1 MNNSALLILLG
12 VLMAVV
18 SLLCANSVQMFR
30 ATVCIMLLVANI
42 GILAL
47 VAASFEVVD
56 EDDEEKKI
64 KKIKNFTKHR
74 TITPIF

>member
-1 MNNSALLILLG
+1 MNNGALLILLG
-12 VLMAVV
+12 VLMAVM

-30 ATVCIMLLVANI
+30 ATVCVMLLVANI

-56 EDDEEKKI
+56 EDDEEKKQ
-64 KKIKNFTKHR
+64 KK
-74 TITPIF
+74 

>member
-1 MNNSALLILLG
+1 MNNCALLILLG

-18 SLLCANSVQMFR
+18 SILCANSVQIFR
-30 ATVCIMLLVANI
+30 ATVCVMLLVANI

-56 EDDEEKKI
+56 EDDEEKK
-64 KKIKNFTKHR
+64 
-74 TITPIF
+74 

>member
-1 MNNSALLILLG
+1 MNNGALLILFG

-30 ATVCIMLLVANI
+30 ATVCVMLLVANI

-47 VAASFEVVD
+47 VTATIEVVD
-56 EDDEEKKI
+56 DDDEEKK
-64 KKIKNFTKHR
+64 
-74 TITPIF
+74 

>member
-1 MNNSALLILLG
+1 MNNGALLILFG

-30 ATVCIMLLVANI
+30 ATVCVMLLVANI

-47 VAASFEVVD
+47 VAASFEIVD
-56 EDDEEKKI
+56 EDDEEKK
-64 KKIKNFTKHR
+64 
-74 TITPIF
+74 

>member
-1 MNNSALLILLG
+1 MNDGALLILLG
-12 VLMAVV
+12 VLMTVV

-30 ATVCIMLLVANI
+30 ATVCVMLLVANI

-56 EDDEEKKI
+56 EDDEDKK
-64 KKIKNFTKHR
+64 
-74 TITPIF
+74 

>member
-1 MNNSALLILLG
+1 MNNGALLILLG

-18 SLLCANSVQMFR
+18 SLICANSVQMFR
-30 ATVCIMLLVANI
+30 ATVCVMLLVANI

-56 EDDEEKKI
+56 EDDEEKK
-64 KKIKNFTKHR
+64 
-74 TITPIF
+74 

>member
-1 MNNSALLILLG
+1 MNNGALLILLG

-30 ATVCIMLLVANI
+30 ATVCVMLLVANI

-47 VAASFEVVD
+47 VAASFEIVD
-56 EDDEEKKI
+56 EDDEEKK
-64 KKIKNFTKHR
+64 
-74 TITPIF
+74 

>member
-1 MNNSALLILLG
+1 MNNGALLILLG

-30 ATVCIMLLVANI
+30 ATVCVMLLVANI

-56 EDDEEKKI
+56 EEDEEKK
-64 KKIKNFTKHR
+64 
-74 TITPIF
+74 

>member
-1 MNNSALLILLG
+1 MNDGALLILLG

-30 ATVCIMLLVANI
+30 ATVCVMLLVANI

-56 EDDEEKKI
+56 EDDEEKK
-64 KKIKNFTKHR
+64 
-74 TITPIF
+74 

>member
-1 MNNSALLILLG
+1 MNDGALLILLG

-30 ATVCIMLLVANI
+30 ATICVMLLVANI

-56 EDDEEKKI
+56 EDDEEKK
-64 KKIKNFTKHR
+64 
-74 TITPIF
+74 

>member
-1 MNNSALLILLG
+1 MNNGALLILFG

-30 ATVCIMLLVANI
+30 ATVCVMLLVANI

-56 EDDEEKKI
+56 EDDEEKK
-64 KKIKNFTKHR
+64 
-74 TITPIF
+74 

>member
-30 ATVCIMLLVANI
+30 ATVCVMLLVANI

-56 EDDEEKKI
+56 EDDEEKK
-64 KKIKNFTKHR
+64 
-74 TITPIF
+74 

>member
-1 MNNSALLILLG
+1 MNNGALLILLG
-12 VLMAVV
+12 VLIAVV

-30 ATVCIMLLVANI
+30 ATVCVMLLVANI

-56 EDDEEKKI
+56 EDDEEKK
-64 KKIKNFTKHR
+64 
-74 TITPIF
+74 

>member
-1 MNNSALLILLG
+1 MNNGALLILLG
-12 VLMAVV
+12 VLMTVV

-30 ATVCIMLLVANI
+30 ATVCVMLLVANI

-56 EDDEEKKI
+56 EDDEEKK
-64 KKIKNFTKHR
+64 
-74 TITPIF
+74 

>member
-1 MNNSALLILLG
+1 MNNCALLILFG

-30 ATVCIMLLVANI
+30 ATVCVMLLVANI

-56 EDDEEKKI
+56 EDDEDKK
-64 KKIKNFTKHR
+64 
-74 TITPIF
+74 

>member
-1 MNNSALLILLG
+1 MNNGALLILLG
-12 VLMAVV
+12 VLVAVV

-30 ATVCIMLLVANI
+30 ATVCVMLFVANI

-56 EDDEEKKI
+56 EDDEDKK
-64 KKIKNFTKHR
+64 
-74 TITPIF
+74 

>member
-1 MNNSALLILLG
+1 MNNCALLILFG

-18 SLLCANSVQMFR
+18 SILCANSVQIFR
-30 ATVCIMLLVANI
+30 ATVCVMLLVANI

-56 EDDEEKKI
+56 EDDEEKK
-64 KKIKNFTKHR
+64 
-74 TITPIF
+74 

>member
-1 MNNSALLILLG
+1 MNNGALLILLG

-30 ATVCIMLLVANI
+30 ATVCVMLLVANI

-47 VAASFEVVD
+47 VAASFEAVD
-56 EDDEEKKI
+56 EDDEEKK
-64 KKIKNFTKHR
+64 
-74 TITPIF
+74 

>member
-1 MNNSALLILLG
+1 MNNGALLILLG
-12 VLMAVV
+12 VLMVVV

-30 ATVCIMLLVANI
+30 ATVCVMLLVANI

-56 EDDEEKKI
+56 EEDEEKK
-64 KKIKNFTKHR
+64 
-74 TITPIF
+74 

>member
-1 MNNSALLILLG
+1 MNNCALLILFG

-30 ATVCIMLLVANI
+30 ATVCVMLLVANI

-47 VAASFEVVD
+47 AAASFEVVD
-56 EDDEEKKI
+56 EDDEEKK
-64 KKIKNFTKHR
+64 
-74 TITPIF
+74 

>member
-1 MNNSALLILLG
+1 MNNCALLILFG

-30 ATVCIMLLVANI
+30 ATVCVMLLVANI

-56 EDDEEKKI
+56 EDDEEKK
-64 KKIKNFTKHR
+64 
-74 TITPIF
+74 

>member
-30 ATVCIMLLVANI
+30 VTVCVMLLVANI

-56 EDDEEKKI
+56 DDDEEKK
-64 KKIKNFTKHR
+64 
-74 TITPIF
+74 

>member
-1 MNNSALLILLG
+1 MNNCALLILLG

-30 ATVCIMLLVANI
+30 ATVCVMLLVANI

-56 EDDEEKKI
+56 EDDEEKK
-64 KKIKNFTKHR
+64 
-74 TITPIF
+74 

>member
-12 VLMAVV
+12 VLMTVV

-30 ATVCIMLLVANI
+30 ATVCVMLLVANI

-56 EDDEEKKI
+56 EDDEEKK
-64 KKIKNFTKHR
+64 
-74 TITPIF
+74 

>member
-1 MNNSALLILLG
+1 MNNGALLILFG

-30 ATVCIMLLVANI
+30 ATVCVMLLVANI

-56 EDDEEKKI
+56 GDDEEKK
-64 KKIKNFTKHR
+64 
-74 TITPIF
+74 

>member
-1 MNNSALLILLG
+1 MNDGALLILLG
-12 VLMAVV
+12 VLMTVV

-30 ATVCIMLLVANI
+30 ATVCVMLLVANI

-56 EDDEEKKI
+56 EDDEEKK
-64 KKIKNFTKHR
+64 
-74 TITPIF
+74 

>member
-1 MNNSALLILLG
+1 MNNSALLILFG

-30 ATVCIMLLVANI
+30 ATVCVMLLVANI

-56 EDDEEKKI
+56 EDDEEKK
-64 KKIKNFTKHR
+64 
-74 TITPIF
+74 

>member
-1 MNNSALLILLG
+1 MNNGALLILLG

-30 ATVCIMLLVANI
+30 ATVCVMLLVANI

-56 EDDEEKKI
+56 EDDEEKK
-64 KKIKNFTKHR
+64 
-74 TITPIF
+74 

>member
-1 MNNSALLILLG
+1 MNNGALLILCG

-30 ATVCIMLLVANI
+30 ATVCVMLLVANI

-56 EDDEEKKI
+56 EDDKEKK
-64 KKIKNFTKHR
+64 
-74 TITPIF
+74 